1 MVRRLQILRTYD
13 VSSSYRIC
21 PPIPDNVLGVAS
33 KHSQGTSFIASM
45 IIDIIQLLVMHN
57 SQRIDYLA
65 NNSGD
70 TLVDDDLDYA
80 MSHEDNAQYE
90 VLDND
95 YRLSD
100 EAILFPEPHEF
111 FLQFDSTF
119 DNANVDSEHIKD
131 DNDSDFYRD
140 DIGSNK
146 A

>member
-1 MVRRLQILRTYD
+1 
-13 VSSSYRIC
+13 
-21 PPIPDNVLGVAS
+21 
-33 KHSQGTSFIASM
+33 
-45 IIDIIQLLVMHN
+45 MHN